1 MASKYTFRGVAD
13 MTQHDKSIQKS
24 ASEVYKYEKKV
35 SNAQKELNNFQKS
48 ITESVG
54 SLKNLGAAFSNGSIS
69 EFSGSLL
76 KLVPTLGTATAGV
89 AGLGVAINTALG
101 PVGLITAAIGAI
113 GGIAIGAGKSFAEFE
128 THLDSLQSL
137 TGLDDSAMKDISKSA
152 IDMSKDF
159 KASAGDIVDSMKL
172 IGSQAPELLKDKDA
186 LGEVTKSANVLAE
199 AAQIEVVD
207 AAKAITTTMNQMGVS
222 ASESSNIIN
231 TLAAASQQGSA
242 DVAYLNTA
250 FEKAGTAA
258 NSAGMTYTQLAAA
271 IETIAPKFSSA
282 EVAGS
287 KLSSTLLAL
296 SVQGNNSF
304 KPSVVGMS
312 EALKNLAKAEMTDA
326 ELKQLVGASNIDMI
340 KSLMQGQE
348 AFNSYS
354 QSLAGTST
362 AFDQMQTNNDNL
374 QGAMTKLKSAWDAF
388 LLTLGQSAIIQGVV
402 SLLQEVIK
410 YGNDIINTISNCLN
424 EMTTLDGGI
433 DIIQLL
439 SVQLKICAATF
450 KALME
455 VVNVAISVI
464 IKLFNMLVNQI
475 KSDWNKVK
483 QALSDLGIFEP
494 FRKGCLKLVEWFN
507 NMISRLKKAWIDFK
521 KWLGMNVAEPKVTTT
536 TPNTTTTNTTT
547 TTTTPTTTTP
557 STPKKVSGG
566 KTSPIKQVVKVEA
579 DKGSIKD
586 LENRL
591 SKLNDELNTKNISTD
606 RVQQIKYEKAEL
618 ENQIKIIKER
628 NGLIDKPDTGS
639 IKNLE
644 NRLSTI
650 NDVLN
655 NTNVS
660 DLTLQELTQERLELE
675 KQIKALKERNGLLET
690 KQAPKN
696 GSLQDVQ
703 NKLSEAKTKL
713 NLEVQGTKEYDEL
726 AKKVAELT
734 AQEHIIKV
742 QLDKDTLTED
752 ELKLL
757 ALQEEIKKTEETKEI
772 IESFGDAFTA
782 IGNAIDNATGKFIS
796 WAAASFESIAKL
808 IPQIQALVI
817 GKQAEALASGTAEG
831 AKMPFPANLAA
842 IATIVATI
850 AGIFASLPKF
860 AGGGITTVGDFNLAR
875 VNGNEMI
882 LNPRQQRTL
891 FNALDKNNIQ
901 DNNAIS
907 FGEVKIKGSDL
918 YIAFKNYGKVQNK
931 LGKNIGIK

>member
-69 EFSGSLL
+69 DFSGSLL

-113 GGIAIGAGKSFAEFE
+113 GGIAVGAGKSFAEFE

-137 TGLDDSAMKDISKSA
+137 TGLDDGAMKDISKSA

-222 ASESSNIIN
+222 AAESSNIIN

-258 NSAGMTYTQLAAA
+258 NSAGMNYTQLAAA
-271 IETIAPKFSSA
+271 VETIAPKFSSA

-296 SVQGNNSF
+296 SVQGNNNF

-326 ELKQLVGASNIDMI
+326 ELKQLVGASNIDLI
-340 KSLMQGQE
+340 KSLIQGQE
-348 AFNSYS
+348 TFDSYS

-362 AFDQMQTNNDNL
+362 AFEQMETNNDNL

-388 LLTLGQSAIIQGVV
+388 LLTLGESAIIQGAI

-410 YGNDIINTISNCLN
+410 FINDIINSISNCLN
-424 EMTTLDGGI
+424 EMTSLDAGI
-433 DIIQLL
+433 DIIDLL
-439 SVQLKICAATF
+439 TAQLKICAATF

-455 VVNVAISVI
+455 VVNVAISFIV
-464 IKLFNMLVNQI
+464 KLFNTLVNQI
-475 KSDWNKVK
+475 KSDWNRVK
-483 QALSDLGIFEP
+483 QTLSDLGIFEP
-494 FRKGCLKLVEWFN
+494 FRKGCMKLIEWFN
-507 NMISRLKKAWIDFK
+507 TMIAKLKKAWTDFK
-521 KWLGMNVAEPKVTTT
+521 KWLGMNVAETKVTAPSTQLS
-536 TPNTTTTNTTT
+536 PTTTNTPTAT
-547 TTTTPTTTTP
+547 STPTVNKPTKAT
-557 STPKKVSGG
+557 GG
-566 KTSPIKQVVKVEA
+566 KTKAIKQTVKVEA
-579 DKGSIKD
+579 DKGSIKE

-591 SKLNDELNTKNISTD
+591 SKLNEELNTKNVSTE
-606 RVQQIKYEKAEL
+606 RVEQIKKEKAAL
-618 ENQIKIIKER
+618 EDQIKKLKER
-628 NGLIDKPDTGS
+628 NGLLDNPEIGS
-639 IKNLE
+639 IKELE
-644 NRLSTI
+644 NRLSKI
-650 NDVLN
+650 NDELN
-655 NTNVS
+655 NKNVS
-660 DLTLQELTQERLELE
+660 TDRLSELSQERTELE
-675 KQIKALKERNGLLET
+675 RQIKVLKERNGLLET
-690 KQAPKN
+690 KQTAKN

-703 NKLSEAKTKL
+703 SKLSEAKSKL

-734 AQEHIIKV
+734 QQEHKLKIEV
-742 QLDKDTLTED
+742 DKDTLTED
-752 ELKLL
+752 EQKLL
-757 ALQEEIKKTEETKEI
+757 ALEEQIKRVKETEDL
-772 IESFGDAFTA
+772 IESLGNAFSSIGDA
-782 IGNAIDNATGKFIS
+782 IDGATGKFIS

-808 IPQIQALVI
+808 IPQIQAVVL

-901 DNNAIS
+901 DNNTVS

-918 YIAFKNYGKVQNK
+918 YIALKNYGQIQNK
-931 LGKNIGIK
+931 IGKNIGIK

>member
-69 EFSGSLL
+69 DFSGSLL

-113 GGIAIGAGKSFAEFE
+113 GGIAVGAGKSFAEFE

-137 TGLDDSAMKDISKSA
+137 TGLDDGAMKDISKSA

-222 ASESSNIIN
+222 AAESSNIIN

-258 NSAGMTYTQLAAA
+258 NSAGMNYTQLAAA
-271 IETIAPKFSSA
+271 VETIAPKFSSA

-296 SVQGNNSF
+296 SVQGNNNF

-326 ELKQLVGASNIDMI
+326 ELKQLVGASNIDLI
-340 KSLMQGQE
+340 KSLIQGQE
-348 AFNSYS
+348 TFDSYS

-362 AFDQMQTNNDNL
+362 AFEQMETNNDNL

-388 LLTLGQSAIIQGVV
+388 LLTLGESAIIQGAI

-410 YGNDIINTISNCLN
+410 FINDIINSISNCLN
-424 EMTTLDGGI
+424 EMTSLDAGI
-433 DIIQLL
+433 DIIDLL
-439 SVQLKICAATF
+439 TAQLKICAATF

-455 VVNVAISVI
+455 VVNVAISFIV
-464 IKLFNMLVNQI
+464 KLFNTLVNQI
-475 KSDWNKVK
+475 KSDWNRVK
-483 QALSDLGIFEP
+483 QTLSDLGIFEP
-494 FRKGCLKLVEWFN
+494 FRKGCMKLIEWFN
-507 NMISRLKKAWIDFK
+507 TMIAKLKKAWTDFK
-521 KWLGMNVAEPKVTTT
+521 KWLGMNVAETKVTAPSTQLS
-536 TPNTTTTNTTT
+536 PTTTNTPTAT
-547 TTTTPTTTTP
+547 STPTVNKPTKAT
-557 STPKKVSGG
+557 GG
-566 KTSPIKQVVKVEA
+566 KTKAIKQTVKVEA
-579 DKGSIKD
+579 DKGSIKE

-591 SKLNDELNTKNISTD
+591 SKLNEELNTKNVSTE
-606 RVQQIKYEKAEL
+606 RVEQIKKEKAAL
-618 ENQIKIIKER
+618 EDQIKKLKER
-628 NGLIDKPDTGS
+628 NGLLDNPDIGS
-639 IKNLE
+639 IKELE
-644 NRLSTI
+644 NRLSKI
-650 NDVLN
+650 NDELN
-655 NTNVS
+655 NKNVS
-660 DLTLQELTQERLELE
+660 TDRLSELSQERTELE
-675 KQIKALKERNGLLET
+675 RQIKVLKERNGLLET
-690 KQAPKN
+690 KQTAKN

-703 NKLSEAKTKL
+703 SKLSEAKSKL

-734 AQEHIIKV
+734 QQEHKLKIEV
-742 QLDKDTLTED
+742 DKDTLTED
-752 ELKLL
+752 EQKLL
-757 ALQEEIKKTEETKEI
+757 ALEEQIKRVNETEDL
-772 IESFGDAFTA
+772 IESLGNAFSSIGDA
-782 IGNAIDNATGKFIS
+782 IDGATGKFIS

-808 IPQIQALVI
+808 IPQIQAVVL

-901 DNNAIS
+901 DNNTVS

-918 YIAFKNYGKVQNK
+918 YIALKNYGQVQNK
-931 LGKNIGIK
+931 IGKNIGIK